1 MSICFSCWV
10 FVEYVQQ
17 HALLLLLFLQ
27 RFPGLLPEDGAMPE
41 VHIVAEPVAG
51 MCDHFTMAEDE
62 DEEEELESQKQQQ
75 QLPRVYLGIDVGE
88 CTRWFAKLLK
98 RVPAPSC

>member
-1 MSICFSCWV
+1 M
-10 FVEYVQQ
+10 
-17 HALLLLLFLQ
+17 HALPLLVCLQ

-62 DEEEELESQKQQQ
+62 EDDEEEEEGGQQQ
-75 QLPRVYLGIDVGE
+75 QQQRVYLGIDVGE
-88 CTRWFAKLLK
+88 C
-98 RVPAPSC
+98 